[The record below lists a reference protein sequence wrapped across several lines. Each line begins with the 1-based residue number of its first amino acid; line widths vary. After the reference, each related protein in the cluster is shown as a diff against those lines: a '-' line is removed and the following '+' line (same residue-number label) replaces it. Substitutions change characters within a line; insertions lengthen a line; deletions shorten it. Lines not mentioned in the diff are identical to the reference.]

1 MSFYDD
7 ASLVFLPSGGAGKD
21 GKAYSIKPV
30 PEYGTNLVT
39 NGGFDTD
46 SDWTKTNATISGGV
60 ATITSTGY
68 AYAAVVQN
76 NVLTIGKTYYATID
90 VNSIVGGLIVG
101 TSETIT
107 NSGIAAVTFT
117 ATTTY
122 LDIRRDSAFA
132 TTTAVIDNVSVRE
145 VIVEDGDFTFSR
157 GSNLTATRVDSNG
170 LIEKGRENLLLQ
182 SNQFD
187 TTWTTSNAS
196 VTSGQSGYDGSSDAW
211 KITSNDT
218 GSSYVRQIITSSG
231 VQTASVYAAKGNVDY
246 IYFRIAGSTNQG
258 AFINL
263 SNGTIDS
270 YLNQGN
276 IIDISVNN
284 VSGDWYRISI
294 TFNTTTSDIRFYASD
309 SGGSSSAIGS
319 YIYIQDAQLEQGLVA
334 TEYIESGA
342 TTGLA
347 GLLEDSPRF
356 DYSGGASCPSLLLEP
371 SRTNLLNYSEYFDG
385 WSASGGIIKTPN
397 ATTSTEGVTNA
408 YKIIPPSGTATN
420 VYIYQDAAGDS
431 FSIFAKAREKT
442 KLLIYSGVNGSNA
455 YFDLSSGDVLTTLSD
470 VATADI
476 EEIGTD
482 GWYRCSITW
491 NTTSTRIRVYA
502 VDADNSTNVT
512 GNGSDGLFIY
522 GAQVEQGS
530 YPTSYI
536 PNHSGGS
543 VTREEETARGLFN
556 GDSIFDRDWTA
567 FCELVVPN
575 VGGDLTGAGFV
586 LKSVEG
592 STSSADRVAV
602 LVHESNSQLELIFYD
617 GTTQQQIPFNY
628 TFGDTLKIAIRNDS
642 AYFIN
647 GTKYTTTMVLQEPVE
662 IAYGRAG
669 QSDSSVGETANIK
682 QTLVFP
688 EALSDNNC
696 IALTS

>member
-7 ASLVFLPSGGAGKD
+7 STLMFLAAGAVGKD
-21 GKAYSIKPV
+21 GKASTIKPV
-30 PEYGTNLVT
+30 GGAAPLLVT
-39 NGGFDTD
+39 
-46 SDWTKTNATISGGV
+46 
-60 ATITSTGY
+60 
-68 AYAAVVQN
+68 
-76 NVLTIGKTYYATID
+76 
-90 VNSIVGGLIVG
+90 
-101 TSETIT
+101 
-107 NSGIAAVTFT
+107 
-117 ATTTY
+117 
-122 LDIRRDSAFA
+122 
-132 TTTAVIDNVSVRE
+132 
-145 VIVEDGDFTFSR
+145 R
-157 GSNLTATRVDSNG
+157 GSNLTATRVDKNG
-170 LIEKGRENLLLQ
+170 LIEKGRENLLTY
-182 SNQFD
+182 SNDF
-187 TTWTTSNAS
+187 SNAAWS
-196 VTSGQSGYDGSSDAW
+196 MSGSAPIGGQDGYDGSNDAW
-211 KITSNDT
+211 SITGDVGDNWLFRRNNT
-218 GSSYVRQIITSSG
+218 EIQKSG
-231 VQTASVYAAKGNVDY
+231 VQTFSIYVKKNANHGIR
-246 IYFRIAGSTNQG
+246 IYFFGTANANTY
-258 AFINL
+258 FNL
-263 SNGTIDS
+263 SNGTIVNESNTIDS
-270 YLNQGN
+270 KIEPVGN
-276 IIDISVNN
+276 
-284 VSGDWYRISI
+284 DWFRCSI
-294 TFNTTTSDIRFYASD
+294 TFEQTTTQMYLYATNNENVMLD
-309 SGGSSSAIGS
+309 GITH
-319 YIYIQDAQLEQGLVA
+319 ILQDAQLEIGLVA

-342 TTGLA
+342 TKGKA
-347 GLLEDSPRF
+347 GILEHSPRF
-356 DYSGGASCPSLLLEP
+356 DYSNGASCPSLILEP
-371 SRTNLLNYSEYFDG
+371 SRTNLIGYSEYFDG
-385 WSASGGIIKTPN
+385 WSSSGGIIKTPN